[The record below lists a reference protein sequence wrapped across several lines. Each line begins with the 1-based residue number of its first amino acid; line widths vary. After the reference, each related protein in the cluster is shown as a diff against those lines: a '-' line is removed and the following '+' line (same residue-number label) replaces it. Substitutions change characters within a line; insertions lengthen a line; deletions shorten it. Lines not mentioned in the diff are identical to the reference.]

1 MVQIKIFLGS
11 SFKLMRIRRQIG
23 DTIRLLN
30 DKCLAKGVRIKLLI
44 WEDFTI
50 GYSGKHKQQEYIDE
64 MVLKSDLCFFMFSDR
79 VGKFTQ
85 MELEAKL
92 KQDKDCVYCYRLPVP
107 KKGEN
112 KYNPTVEND
121 LNTIG
126 AAFEDIPDAVSMCK
140 KVEAV
145 VEEYIKNKGV
155 QDQDKLDMK
164 NKYFYTTI
172 PDDLQRIQNSIGT
185 TFREL
190 NDECMDSLG
199 VHCIL
204 YPRKQKPLM
213 DATDHYIPILKEK
226 ASDDDLEELKY
237 GIRLSSD
244 KDSRMERMTVFDL
257 GNIFKDNAEVKSLLD
272 TPGLFTDKVSDL
284 DGLNW
289 KLYKWVSHS
298 EQRMATETSV
308 GVDNGNITINNKPIV
323 PFAAIDCFDAASI
336 ISEKKTQIDKE
347 RDSAISNKEDEKA
360 VKLVTESNTLQED
373 LVRLIVSEQNEW
385 IKESYAESA
394 EERNLLNRI
403 EAIEKETDVIND
415 PQVQIGKLEEGESIL
430 RTLVERECIP
440 PHRLLRLQFKMVS
453 LYDTYLLINGMP
465 PKEENV
471 LFARITQDAD
481 RFGMKEP
488 FVEMC
493 RMNFAN
499 MYVRNEQYNEAREL
513 YWEAIKR
520 LKSMLDDSVTIAR
533 CLSSV
538 FMHRITMEVQSG
550 NHQSYLE
557 TLDEFKNHVGSL
569 DLSNESFIVDQ
580 CQLAAAELIGIDIED
595 SSSLDFVQSAE
606 ILYNEAVEKGVL
618 SIYSIEYMDVFIYLP
633 NMIARYYIDHESQ
646 FASESRPIIGERIE
660 SLLESA
666 MGNCQ
671 MLKKV
676 DYHSGLF
683 YEGELLHQKAF
694 FYSGNPQKW
703 AVALDLYT
711 SCLDVRRR
719 TFKLTGNLGE
729 EPQIAQTLVNYGG
742 LELMIL
748 EHKDL
753 FHPNRNFVLNP
764 LEKAQEALAIYGR
777 HIKPND
783 ENSYCE
789 YYQALQLRGTVFY
802 FMSKEKP
809 EAIVLYNQAIHDLFE
824 CWTWNKNHPNNQ
836 YRRTFFD
843 YSGKILLEEKQIFAA
858 EYEEVRKR
866 LDRIN

>member
-1 MVQIKIFLGS
+1 MLQYKIFLGS

-23 DTIRLLN
+23 DAIRQLN
-30 DKCLAKGVRIKLLI
+30 DKWLLKGVRIKLFI
-44 WEDFTI
+44 WEDFII

-64 MVLKSDLCFFMFSDR
+64 MVLKSDLCIFMFSDR

-85 MELEAKL
+85 MELDAKL
-92 KQDKDCVYCYRLPVP
+92 KQDKDSVYCYRLPVP
-107 KKGEN
+107 KNG
-112 KYNPTVEND
+112 KYNPAVVND

-126 AAFEDIPDAVSMCK
+126 VAVEDISDAVSMCK

-155 QDQDKLDMK
+155 QKQDKLDMK

-172 PDDLQRIQNSIGT
+172 PDDLQNIQNSIGT

-226 ASDDDLEELKY
+226 ASEDDLEELKY
-237 GIRLSSD
+237 GIQLSSD
-244 KDSRMERMTVFDL
+244 KESRMERMTVFDL

-272 TPGLFTDKVSDL
+272 APGLFTDKVSGL

-308 GVDNGNITINNKPIV
+308 GVDNGNVTVNNKPIV
-323 PFAAIDCFDAASI
+323 PIAAIDCFDAASK

-347 RDSAISNKEDEKA
+347 RDSAILNKEDEKA
-360 VKLVTESNTLQED
+360 VKFVTESNILQEN

-385 IKESYAESA
+385 IKESYTESA
-394 EERNLLNRI
+394 EEKNLLNRI
-403 EAIEKETDVIND
+403 GAIEKETDVIND
-415 PQVQIGKLEEGESIL
+415 PQTQIAKLEEGESIL
-430 RTLVERECIP
+430 RSLVEKQCIP
-440 PHRLLRLQFKMVS
+440 PHRLLRLQLKMVS

-499 MYVRNEQYNEAREL
+499 MYVRNEQYDEAREL
-513 YWEAIKR
+513 YRVAIIR
-520 LKSMLDDSVTIAR
+520 LMAMRDESVTIAR

-550 NHQSYLE
+550 THQSYLE

-569 DLSNESFIVDQ
+569 DLSNDAFVVDQ

-595 SSSLDFVQSAE
+595 TTSLDIVQSAE
-606 ILYNEAVEKGVL
+606 ILYNEAVEKKVL
-618 SIYSIEYMDVFIYLP
+618 SVHSMEYMDVFIYLP
-633 NMIARYYIDHESQ
+633 NMIARYYIDHADQ
-646 FASESRPIIGERIE
+646 FEPMLRPTIDEKIE
-660 SLLESA
+660 SLLNSA
-666 MGNCQ
+666 WDNCQ
-671 MLKKV
+671 QLKTV
-676 DYHSGLF
+676 DYHGGLF
-683 YEGELLHQKAF
+683 FEGELLHQKAF
-694 FYSGNPQKW
+694 FYSNNPQKW
-703 AVALDLYT
+703 MIALEMYA

-719 TFKLTGNLGE
+719 NFKLTGNMDE

-742 LELMIL
+742 LEMLIL
-748 EHKDL
+748 EHKDK
-753 FHPNRNFVLNP
+753 FQPNRQVILNP
-764 LEKAQEALAIYGR
+764 LEKANEALEIYSR
-777 HIKPND
+777 HIKSDD
-783 ENSYCE
+783 ENSHCE
-789 YYQALQLRGTVFY
+789 YYQALQLRGTVYY
-802 FMSKEKP
+802 FMFREKP

-824 CWTWNKNHPNNQ
+824 CWTWNKNHLNNQ
-836 YRRTFFD
+836 YRRKFLDFA
-843 YSGKILLEEKQIFAA
+843 GQILLERGIISKA
-858 EYEEVRKR
+858 EYEEVRTLIEKR
-866 LDRIN
+866 